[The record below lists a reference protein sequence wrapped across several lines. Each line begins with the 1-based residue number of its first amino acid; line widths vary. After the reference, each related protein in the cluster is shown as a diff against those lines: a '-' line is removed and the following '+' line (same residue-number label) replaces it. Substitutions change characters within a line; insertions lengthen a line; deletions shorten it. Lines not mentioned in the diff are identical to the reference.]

1 MPFEVV
7 FHKMFLTRQYLLY
20 FSTFEKRALTFSEA
34 ARESTYFLIMPHQIL
49 QTGMK
54 IGTVGHMLP

>member
-1 MPFEVV
+1 MC
-7 FHKMFLTRQYLLY
+7 LARQYLFY

-34 ARESTYFLIMPHQIL
+34 ARESTYFPIMPHQIL
-49 QTGMK
+49 ETGMK